1 MEENLQCI
9 MSPHLAKMLINKGF
23 IVRDIK
29 PNKDIINGTVF
40 LFDKSED
47 ITKIIEEYKSERLR
61 RKS

>member
-1 MEENLQCI
+1 MDENLQCI

-23 IVRDIK
+23 VVRDIK

-40 LFDKSED
+40 LFDKSNE
-47 ITKIIEEYKSERLR
+47 INKIIEEYKKERLR

>member
-1 MEENLQCI
+1 MEENLKCI

-29 PNKDIINGTVF
+29 PNKDITNGTVF

-47 ITKIIEEYKSERLR
+47 INKIIEEYKNERLR

>member
-23 IVRDIK
+23 VVRDIK

-40 LFDKSED
+40 LFDKSNE
-47 ITKIIEEYKSERLR
+47 INKIIEEYKTERLR

>member
-23 IVRDIK
+23 VVRDIK

-40 LFDKSED
+40 LFDKSNE
-47 ITKIIEEYKSERLR
+47 INKVIEEYKTERLR

>member
-23 IVRDIK
+23 VVRDIK
-29 PNKDIINGTVF
+29 PNKDIVNGTVF
-40 LFDKSED
+40 LFDKSNE
-47 ITKIIEEYKSERLR
+47 INKIIEEYKTERLR

>member
-23 IVRDIK
+23 VVRDIK

-40 LFDKSED
+40 LFDKSNE
-47 ITKIIEEYKSERLR
+47 INKIIEEYKKERLR

>member
-9 MSPHLAKMLINKGF
+9 MSPHLAKMLISKGF

-29 PNKDIINGTVF
+29 PNKDITNGTVF

-47 ITKIIEEYKSERLR
+47 VNKIIEEYKNERLR

>member
-47 ITKIIEEYKSERLR
+47 ITKIIEEYKNERLR

>member
-1 MEENLQCI
+1 MEEDLQCI

-23 IVRDIK
+23 VVRDIK

-40 LFDKSED
+40 LFDKSNE
-47 ITKIIEEYKSERLR
+47 INKIIEEYKKERLR